1 MTHPGP
7 SRARRGY
14 VPGKGVQE
22 ETPKVTSARHGKQH
36 VTTPTN
42 SVVKTGTI
50 ALCVALVSVMFVGA
64 LAWINL
70 QSKVTTFDIADPSG
84 SEEPASFAEIE
95 GGINVLLVG
104 SDDRT
109 GQGAE
114 FGEGEA
120 DADGVLNDVNM
131 LLHIAEDRSSASV
144 VSIPRDTIVNQP
156 ACTNDQGVAMEE
168 AIEVPMNSIL
178 GEGGMNCV
186 VSTVEAMS
194 GIEIPYAAMVKFRG
208 VIEMS
213 NAVGGVDVCV
223 ANEISDD
230 YVGLYLQPGDYTLQG
245 EDALKFLRTRHGVG
259 DGSDLTRIAN
269 QQVFLSAL
277 IREVKSAGT
286 LTNPVK
292 LYGLGVAATQNMTM
306 SSSLTDPN
314 TLVSMAMA
322 LSQVP
327 LDKITFVQLPTA
339 AYDSA
344 RVQPLEPDAS
354 AMWELL
360 RTDQSLEVAG
370 APEPTETPADPSATV
385 SIDPATGWEIDP
397 TTGFP
402 IDPATGIP
410 VDPATGLPVETP
422 PTSAVPQPTLAGQRA
437 DEESCSN
444 ASSSLF

>member
-1 MTHPGP
+1 
-7 SRARRGY
+7 
-14 VPGKGVQE
+14 
-22 ETPKVTSARHGKQH
+22 
-36 VTTPTN
+36 
-42 SVVKTGTI
+42 
-50 ALCVALVSVMFVGA
+50 
-64 LAWINL
+64 
-70 QSKVTTFDIADPSG
+70 
-84 SEEPASFAEIE
+84 
-95 GGINVLLVG
+95 
-104 SDDRT
+104 
-109 GQGAE
+109 
-114 FGEGEA
+114 
-120 DADGVLNDVNM
+120 M

-156 ACTNDQGVAMEE
+156 ACTNDQGVAMDE
-168 AIEVPMNSIL
+168 AFEVPMNSIL

-230 YVGLYLQPGDYTLQG
+230 YVGLYLQPGNYSLQG

-269 QQVFLSAL
+269 QQVFLSSL

-344 RVQPLEPDAS
+344 RVQPLEPDAT

-370 APEPTETPADPSATV
+370 APEPTETPADPNATV
-385 SIDPATGWEIDP
+385 NIDPATGWQIDP

-410 VDPATGLPVETP
+410 VDPSTGLPVETV
-422 PTSAVPQPTLAGQRA
+422 PTTAVPQPTLAGQRA

-444 ASSSLF
+444 ASTSLF

>member
-1 MTHPGP
+1 MTHSGP
-7 SRARRGY
+7 SRARRGF
-14 VPGKGVQE
+14 VPGQGVKDE
-22 ETPKVTSARHGKQH
+22 APKVTSARHGKLH

-70 QSKVTTFDIADPSG
+70 QAKVTTFDIADPSG

-156 ACTNDQGVAMEE
+156 ACTNDQGVAMDE
-168 AIEVPMNSIL
+168 AFEVPMNSIL

-230 YVGLYLQPGDYTLQG
+230 YVGLYLQPGNYSLQG

-259 DGSDLTRIAN
+259 GSDLQRIAN
-269 QQVFLSAL
+269 QQVFLSSL

-286 LTNPVK
+286 LTDPTK
-292 LYGLGVAATQNMTM
+292 LYGLGQAATRNMTM
-306 SSSLTDPN
+306 TKSLAEIP
-314 TLVSMAMA
+314 TLMGMASA
-322 LSQVP
+322 LNQVD
-327 LDKITFVQLPTA
+327 LSKISFVQLPTA
-339 AYDSA
+339 DYDGS
-344 RVQPLEPDAS
+344 RVMPLEPEATD
-354 AMWELL
+354 MWNLL
-360 RTDQSLEVAG
+360 AADQPLNVAG
-370 APEPTETPADPSATV
+370 APTGEDGAAAEDGTSDGAGEDAAT
-385 SIDPATGWEIDP
+385 DA
-397 TTGFP
+397 
-402 IDPATGIP
+402 P
-410 VDPATGLPVETP
+410 VDPAAPVAAP
-422 PTSAVPQPTLAGQRA
+422 APTFAGQAA
-437 DEESCSN
+437 DQESCSN
-444 ASSSLF
+444 PTALFG

>member
-1 MTHPGP
+1 MTHSGP
-7 SRARRGY
+7 SRARRGF
-14 VPGKGVQE
+14 VPGQGVKDE
-22 ETPKVTSARHGKQH
+22 APKATAARHGKLH

-70 QSKVTTFDIADPSG
+70 QAKVTTFDIADPSG

-156 ACTNDQGVAMEE
+156 ACTNDQGVAMDE
-168 AIEVPMNSIL
+168 AFEVPMNSIL

-230 YVGLYLQPGDYTLQG
+230 YVGLYLQPGNYSLQG

-259 DGSDLTRIAN
+259 GSDLQRIAN
-269 QQVFLSAL
+269 QQVFLSSL

-286 LTNPVK
+286 LTDPTK
-292 LYGLGVAATQNMTM
+292 LYGLGQAATRNMTM
-306 SSSLTDPN
+306 TKSLAEIP
-314 TLVSMAMA
+314 TLMGMASA
-322 LSQVP
+322 LNQVD
-327 LDKITFVQLPTA
+327 LSKISFVQLPTA
-339 AYDSA
+339 DYDGS
-344 RVQPLEPDAS
+344 RVMPLEPEATD
-354 AMWELL
+354 MWNLL
-360 RTDQSLEVAG
+360 AADQPLNVAG
-370 APEPTETPADPSATV
+370 APTGEDGAAAEDGTSDGAGEDAAT
-385 SIDPATGWEIDP
+385 DA
-397 TTGFP
+397 
-402 IDPATGIP
+402 P
-410 VDPATGLPVETP
+410 VDPAAPVATP
-422 PTSAVPQPTLAGQRA
+422 APTFAGQAA
-437 DEESCSN
+437 DQESCSN
-444 ASSSLF
+444 PTALFG